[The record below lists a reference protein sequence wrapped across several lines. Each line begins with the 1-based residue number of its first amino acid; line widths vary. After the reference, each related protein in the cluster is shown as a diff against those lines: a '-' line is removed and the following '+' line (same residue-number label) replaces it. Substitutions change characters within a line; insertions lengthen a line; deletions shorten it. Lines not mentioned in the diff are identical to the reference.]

1 MTRYEEP
8 VEIAL
13 TPEQAAHLNNN
24 GRSTD
29 SAQLTVRVYGDR
41 LTARW
46 PARTGFDNPPSF
58 TGRVRQGSDGVAV
71 VGSVRESLANT
82 LWSRIM
88 RIVTLVMVAL
98 AIFGA
103 VLLVTNGAGYGL
115 APLLIGVLAAPLA
128 ALLWRRLSRLRKPN
142 FDADADRLRVGLTRY
157 LISGDGARRAS

>member
-1 MTRYEEP
+1 
-8 VEIAL
+8 
-13 TPEQAAHLNNN
+13 
-24 GRSTD
+24 
-29 SAQLTVRVYGDR
+29 
-41 LTARW
+41 
-46 PARTGFDNPPSF
+46 
-58 TGRVRQGSDGVAV
+58 
-71 VGSVRESLANT
+71 
-82 LWSRIM
+82 M

-128 ALLWRRLSRLRKPN
+128 AVLWRRLSRLRKPN